1 MPGLT
6 HIRLLVDDL
15 ARMTAFYRDRMGYKT
30 VVDVPNTY
38 VEFDTGAARLA
49 LYPTALM
56 SGVMGTTV
64 GARGDDVVLGLQV
77 GDVDAEAR
85 RLSML
90 GVTLVRPPQDQ
101 PAWLLRVAHL
111 RDPEGHLIELWA
123 PLRRG

>member
-49 LYPTALM
+49 LYPAALM
-56 SGVMGTTV
+56 SGIMGTTV
-64 GARGDDVVLGLQV
+64 GARGDDVVLGIQV

-123 PLRRG
+123 PLRGG